1 MRKISIHTYGTMVV
15 LLFLSIG
22 MMQGCDNQRKNLV
35 AAHNTVGTLLIAT
48 IEEAQSLHD
57 QKVINDATYNQIK
70 TNWIRA
76 QTSFINASIL
86 LETLLDKKSND
97 ISKYIELITQINTI
111 LSDITTW
118 IKESK

>member
-57 QKVINDATYNQIK
+57 QKVISDATYNQIK

>member
-1 MRKISIHTYGTMVV
+1 MRKISIGTMMI

-57 QKVINDATYNQIK
+57 QKVISDATYNQIK

-118 IKESK
+118 IKESR

>member
-1 MRKISIHTYGTMVV
+1 MRKTTMWYCGII
-15 LLFLSIG
+15 LLFMSIE
-22 MMQGCDNQRKNLV
+22 MMQGCENQRKTLV
-35 AAHNTVGTLLIAT
+35 AAHNTVGTLLMAT
-48 IEEAQSLHD
+48 IEEAQTLHN

-76 QTSFINASIL
+76 QTSFVNASIL

-97 ISKYIELITQINTI
+97 ISEYISLITQVNTI

-118 IKESK
+118 IKEGK

>member
-1 MRKISIHTYGTMVV
+1 MRKISIGTMMI